1 LSLRTSLIIVAVMLA
16 ASGARAQTAEG
27 FAGERAKVFV
37 RGGVTWL
44 NVLTETG
51 HERAY
56 NVAAGF
62 LLWGDGH
69 AGLRVE
75 LRDVIRPGD
84 AVTIR
89 GVTLDLIP
97 TRHWASVNIGAA
109 FR

>member
-1 LSLRTSLIIVAVMLA
+1 VNGTFYFARMRT
-16 ASGARAQTAEG
+16 
-27 FAGERAKVFV
+27 ERAKVFV